1 MVGVGKGVSVMSGWG
16 GEGCECD
23 EWLGWGRVSVMVVWV
38 KGINVKVVGVGEGVS
53 VMVGWG
59 DSE

>member
-1 MVGVGKGVSVMSGWG
+1 
-16 GEGCECD
+16 
-23 EWLGWGRVSVMVVWV
+23 MVVWV